1 MSVMARRL
9 VSLLAAVAIAGLLG
23 AAPALGDGDPASDVL
38 LGQNVFYPYSPP
50 VSATVRAGLDQ
61 TAAAAAKSGFPIKIA
76 LIGAPTDLG
85 VIPELFGKPQ
95 SYADFLDKEISFN
108 APQPLLVVMS
118 DGYGVQGMHGAVA
131 AAAHKLPHPAGSTPT
146 QLAQAAQAAIGKLAA
161 ADGHP
166 LSGGGS
172 SGGSSNSQ
180 VLLLIVLIVAATV
193 VAGTLVVLRR
203 RAPASSARR

>member
-9 VSLLAAVAIAGLLG
+9 ASLLAAIALIALLG
-23 AAPALGDGDPASDVL
+23 SATAVGDGDPASDAL

-50 VSATVRAGLDQ
+50 VSAAVRAGLDQ
-61 TAAAAAKSGFPIKIA
+61 TAAAAAKRGFPIKIA

-118 DGYGVQGMHGAVA
+118 DGYGEQGMRAPVVAVA
-131 AAAHKLPHPAGSTPT
+131 HRLAKPAGRSPT
-146 QLAQAAQAAIGKLAA
+146 QLAEAAQTAIGKLAA

-166 LSGGGS
+166 LTAGGS
-172 SGGSSNSQ
+172 TGGSSNSQ
-180 VLLLIVLIVAATV
+180 VLLLIVLILAATL
-193 VAGTLVVLRR
+193 VAGALVVLRR
-203 RAPASSARR
+203 RAPASSRR